1 MWERPCLAGLLAL
14 GLLFAPCSAFS
25 EPSPSSPGVYLSQ
38 SEADAIEAEIL
49 AAQEALRKSNET
61 IAQQSQL
68 LTQAESNLKASN
80 EIIAKQSRDLTML
93 SIFCGGLAGALVLEG
108 VGLVIVAIKR

>member
-1 MWERPCLAGLLAL
+1 MMWQRKYLAGLLAL
-14 GLLFAPCSAFS
+14 GLLFAPCSASS
-25 EPSPSSPGVYLSQ
+25 EPLPSSPGVYLSQ

-49 AAQEALRKSNET
+49 AAREALRKSSET

-68 LTQAESNLKASN
+68 LTQAENNLKASN

-93 SIFCGGLAGALVLEG
+93 SIFCGGLAAALIIEG
-108 VGLVIVAIKR
+108 VGLIIVAVK

>member
-1 MWERPCLAGLLAL
+1 M
-14 GLLFAPCSAFS
+14 
-25 EPSPSSPGVYLSQ
+25 SQ

-93 SIFCGGLAGALVLEG
+93 SIFCGVLAGALVLDG
-108 VGLVIVAIKR
+108 VGLVIVAIKK